1 MNQHLTSPA
10 ISIILPVYNRA
21 AYLNRCIQSVIG
33 QTYGDW
39 EIIAIDDG
47 STDDSLK
54 VLKKFER
61 TNKSIKVFTQQNMKL
76 PLSRN
81 RGIGESKGKFITF
94 IDSDDRYTPN
104 HLEERI
110 NFMKKHPE
118 IDLIHGG
125 IQIVGNEYVRDK
137 YNPSQ
142 FIHLSDCVVGAT
154 FFGKR
159 KVFIELNGFKNISY
173 SEDSEFLSR
182 AEKVFNV
189 ETVNFKT
196 YIYHRDAPDSIT
208 NSFRP

>member
-1 MNQHLTSPA
+1 MEKQTAAPA
-10 ISIILPVYNRA
+10 ISVILPVYNRA
-21 AYLNRCIQSVIG
+21 EYLNRCIQSVIG

-39 EIIAIDDG
+39 EIIAINDG
-47 STDDSLK
+47 STDDSLE
-54 VLKKFER
+54 VLKKFEKTYNNIR
-61 TNKSIKVFTQQNMKL
+61 VFSQQNMKL

-81 RGIGESKGKFITF
+81 RGIRESKGMFVTF
-94 IDSDDRYTPN
+94 IDSDDRYKPA

-110 NFMKKHPE
+110 NFMNSHPD

-125 IQIVGNEYVRDK
+125 IEIIGSEYVRDK
-137 YNPSQ
+137 YNPSK
-142 FIHLSDCVVGAT
+142 FVHLSDCVVGGT

-159 KVFIELNGFKNISY
+159 KVFIDLKGFKNIPY

-189 ETVNFKT
+189 KTVNFKT

-208 NSFRP
+208 NSFRL